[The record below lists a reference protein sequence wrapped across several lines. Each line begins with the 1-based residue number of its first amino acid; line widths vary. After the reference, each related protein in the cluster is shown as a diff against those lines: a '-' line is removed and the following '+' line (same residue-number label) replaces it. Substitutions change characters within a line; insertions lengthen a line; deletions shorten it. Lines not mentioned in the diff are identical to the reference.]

1 MNNKQIFNPKYWM
14 LHNKESDDVYI
25 DTADKSLQD
34 SRVKAAEIYPKEFME
49 YMNSMDDSDCPYEF
63 DLFEISICIKRPIK

>member
-1 MNNKQIFNPKYWM
+1 MKDKQKFNPKYWM
-14 LHNKESDDVYI
+14 LHDKTSDDVYI
-25 DTADKSLQD
+25 NTADKCLD
-34 SRVKAAEIYPKEFME
+34 HSRLKAAKLYPNEFME